1 MRQRTIRFTVDEGC
15 IKCKLLPLDYGTG
28 VKRASGL
35 ARRGEKKGAALL
47 LKCDKL
53 RRERMGSV
61 GKPCIIRII
70 RLFLTLLIP

>member
-1 MRQRTIRFTVDEGC
+1 MQVVACGLWDWSE
-15 IKCKLLPLDYGTG
+15 K
-28 VKRASGL
+28 GL